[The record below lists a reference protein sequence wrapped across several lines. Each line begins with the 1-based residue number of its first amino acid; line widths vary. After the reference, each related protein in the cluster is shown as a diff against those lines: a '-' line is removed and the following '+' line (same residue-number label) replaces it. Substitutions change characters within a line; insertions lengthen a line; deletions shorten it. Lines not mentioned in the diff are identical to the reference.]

1 MSILQAIFHKPPLSA
16 NTNALSDK
24 KKGTTIDETS
34 DARKHGQVKTGRVLV
49 NLPEI
54 R

>member
-16 NTNALSDK
+16 NTNALSE